1 MTNYNE
7 LLYRLRQADH
17 QMSLTQLQRG
27 IEKEGLRCDLNGFI
41 SQKDHPAKLG
51 SALTHS
57 SITTDYSEALLEFIT
72 PVMKSPLEA
81 LSYLEIC
88 HRFTYQNLSSEM
100 IWPSS
105 MPCQLDGDDSIRIAE
120 YGDSHIGQLKHSY
133 RRGLWHRYGR
143 VMQSIA
149 GIHYNF
155 SIPDSLWQMI
165 ADAENRTCD
174 QEFRNDKYLGLIRN
188 FRRYSWL
195 LMYLFGAS
203 PAACRSFVDGLP
215 NAQHELDSLGDHTYY
230 GPYATS
236 LRMSDLGYQNHAQ
249 ASLSVC
255 YNRLDSYIETLQAAV
270 SQPYEAYQSIPV
282 QDEQGQYQQ
291 LNNNLLQ
298 IENEYYSDI
307 RPKRVAQSGEL
318 PLDALA
324 ERGIEYIEIR
334 CTDLN
339 PYLPLGMDT
348 TQLVFLDIFLTWC
361 ALQDSPEFSD
371 AECQQVG
378 RNLRAVINQGR
389 KPGLALEQGNQSIAM
404 ATWALNLLDS
414 MEDLAALM
422 DDAHQHCFHRDAVG
436 QQRLKV
442 ADVAQTPSARLLT
455 DLKQSGLSFVEF
467 TQQQALQHR
476 KEFSQPLS
484 TPVREHWQRLAEH
497 SWSVQRQLEQDSTG
511 SFDGFLKQYLQRQM
525 TV

>member
-1 MTNYNE
+1 MAIYNE

-17 QMSLTQLQRG
+17 QASLTQLKRG

-41 SQKDHPAKLG
+41 SQKDHPSKLG

-81 LSYLEIC
+81 LSYLEIS
-88 HRFTYQNLSSEM
+88 HRFTYQNLSSEV
-100 IWPSS
+100 IWPNS
-105 MPCQLDGDDSIRIAE
+105 MPCQLDGDQSIRIAE
-120 YGDSHIGQLKHSY
+120 YGASHIGQMKHSY

-155 SIPDSLWQMI
+155 SIPESLWQII
-165 ADAENRTCD
+165 ADAEGRTCD
-174 QEFRNDKYLGLIRN
+174 RSFRDEKYLGLIRN

-203 PAACRSFVDGLP
+203 PAACKSFVDGLP
-215 NAQHELDSLGDHTYY
+215 NAQHDLEMLGDHTYFA
-230 GPYATS
+230 PHATS
-236 LRMSDLGYQNHAQ
+236 LRMSDLGYQNNAQ

-282 QDEQGQYQQ
+282 KDDQGHYQQ
-291 LNNNLLQ
+291 LNDNLLQ

-307 RPKRVAQSGEL
+307 RPKRVAHSGEL

-324 ERGIEYIEIR
+324 QRGIEYIEIR

-339 PYLPLGMDT
+339 PYMPLGMDT
-348 TQLVFLDIFLTWC
+348 TQLVFFDIFLTWC
-361 ALQDSPEFSD
+361 ALQDSAEFSD

-389 KPGLALEQGNQSIAM
+389 QPGLELEQGDRSVGM
-404 ATWALNLLDS
+404 ATWALTLLDS
-414 MEDLAALM
+414 MESLAELM

-442 ADVAQTPSARLLT
+442 ADVSQTPSARLLA
-455 DLKQSGLSFVEF
+455 DLQQSGLSFVDF
-467 TQQQALQHR
+467 TQRQAVQHR
-476 KEFSQPLS
+476 KEFAQPLS
-484 TPVREHWQRLAEH
+484 ASVREHWQRLAEQ
-497 SWSVQRQLEQDSTG
+497 SWSAQRQLEEDSHG
-511 SFDGFLKQYLQRQM
+511 SFDVFLEQYLQRQM